1 MKITSNINR
10 QFQQKI
16 LDTIMSNHLIEQGD
30 AVVVGVSGGPDSIC
44 LLHVL
49 HALSG
54 RLEIRLHAVHINH
67 MLRAEEAQIDEEFTS
82 GICNELGIPLSVVHA
97 DVAAMA
103 KKLGMS
109 IEEAGRE
116 VRYREFEK
124 AAAGIGATKIA
135 VAHNRNDQAET
146 VMMHII
152 RGTGIA
158 GLVGMEY
165 KRGAVVRPL
174 LNIYRKEIEQYCAA
188 AGLSPKTD
196 STNLRSEFTRNKI
209 RLELLPYINKSFGA
223 DITESLCRLS
233 EHAAQDNHYL
243 EQCALEAYKE
253 CLATK
258 SAGQVSLK
266 LQQLRKLHMV
276 ILGRVL
282 KQAVCDAAGS
292 SNGIGSVH
300 YAILSELAAK
310 GNTGARAELPGGIG
324 AVVSYGSLNI
334 YSSEYLQEQKKVS
347 QNSLPFEV
355 CLAVPG
361 NTPVL
366 ELDAVIKTYVEKVI
380 DVDKYGRMYYNSFV
394 QFFDYDSLKKGINIR
409 NRRNGDIFKPLKSNG
424 TKKLKEYFIDNK
436 IPREL
441 RDKIPLICIDNEIV
455 WVVGY
460 KISDKFKVTENTKI
474 VLIMEYNRRSS

>member
-10 QFQQKI
+10 QFQQNI
-16 LDTIMSNHLIEQGD
+16 LDTIVSNHLIEQGD

-54 RLEIRLHAVHINH
+54 RLGIRLHAVHINH
-67 MLRAEEAQIDEEFTS
+67 MLRAEEAQADEAFTAEL
-82 GICNELGIPLSVVHA
+82 CTELGIPLSVLHV
-97 DVAAMA
+97 DVAVMA
-103 KKLGMS
+103 KNLGMS

-116 VRYREFEK
+116 ARYHEFEK
-124 AAAGIGATKIA
+124 AAASVGATKIA
-135 VAHNRNDQAET
+135 VAHNKNDQAET

-165 KRGAVVRPL
+165 RRGAVIRPL

-188 AGLSPKTD
+188 AGLSPRTD
-196 STNLRSEFTRNKI
+196 SSNLKSEFTRNRI
-209 RLELLPYINKSFGA
+209 RLELLPYINKNFGA
-223 DITESLCRLS
+223 DIAESLCRLS

-253 CLATK
+253 SMTFK
-258 SAGQVSLK
+258 GAGQVSLK
-266 LQQLRKLHMV
+266 LPQLRKLHPA

-292 SNGIGSVH
+292 SNGVGSVH
-300 YAILSELAAK
+300 YAMLSDLAAK
-310 GNTGARAELPGGIG
+310 GNTGSRAELPGGIG
-324 AVVSYGSLNI
+324 AAVSYGTLNI
-334 YSSEYLQEQKKVS
+334 FTAEFLQEQQKVS
-347 QNSLPFEV
+347 QKSVPFEV
-355 CLAVPG
+355 YLAVPG
-361 NTPVL
+361 NTPVQ
-366 ELDAVIKTYVEKVI
+366 ELDAVVKTYIEKSI
-380 DVDKYGRMYYNSFV
+380 DVDKYGRMGYNSFV

-409 NRRNGDIFKPLKSNG
+409 NRRNGDIFKPFKSNG

-436 IPREL
+436 VPREL

-455 WVVGY
+455 WVIGY
-460 KISDKFKVTENTKI
+460 KISDKFKVTENTKS
-474 VLIMEYNRRSS
+474 VLIMEYNWRSS